1 MKMHSSL
8 ESSMSQAMLYK
19 GISMALSLVYVPV
32 VLNYLGD
39 YKYGVWASILSILS
53 WISYFDLGI
62 GNGLRNRLS
71 EALAS
76 QSPRISPRQLVSSA
90 YAVLSI
96 VVVAIAF
103 VCGIIIA
110 FIDWPDL
117 LSAWEVDENLLCVVE
132 LSFLGMCFSFV
143 LTLCNSIYYAL
154 QKAQIVNLISVFQ
167 QLVMLFSVW
176 LLTLTD
182 SNSLTAVA
190 MFYVGS
196 NVLVYG
202 AFTVLVF
209 AKNRNVIPSLRLYS
223 KEVAKDVG
231 GLGIMFFIAQ
241 IAALVLFA
249 TDNLIVSNLFGPEQ
263 VTVFTTANRVF
274 TVASSLF
281 AALVVPLW
289 SKTTVDYA
297 RGDIAE
303 IRRTLK
309 KMHMLFVVALVGV
322 VLLILMFKP
331 LVRIWLGRDLGFDD
345 SFVALMGVYAAVYMW
360 NTIYSQV
367 VNGLSLVRFMVAIA
381 CIQAAANIPLSIV
394 LATSFGLGVNG
405 ILLGTILTMLLSSIT
420 YPIYAKRVLS
430 RFEQQS
436 LLQETETK

>member
-1 MKMHSSL
+1 
-8 ESSMSQAMLYK
+8 MSQAMLYK

-249 TDNLIVSNLFGPEQ
+249 TDNLIVSNLFGPGQ

>member
-1 MKMHSSL
+1 
-8 ESSMSQAMLYK
+8 MSQAMLYK

>member
-1 MKMHSSL
+1 
-8 ESSMSQAMLYK
+8 MSQAMLYK

-167 QLVMLFSVW
+167 QLVMLVSVW

-309 KMHMLFVVALVGV
+309 KMHILFVVALVGV

-345 SFVALMGVYAAVYMW
+345 SFVALMGVYAVVYMW

-367 VNGLSLVRFMVAIA
+367 VNGLSLVRFMVVIA
-381 CIQAAANIPLSIV
+381 CIQAVVNVPLSIV
-394 LATSFGLGVNG
+394 LATSFDLGING
-405 ILLGTILTMLLSSIT
+405 VLLGTILTMLLSSIT

>member
-8 ESSMSQAMLYK
+8 KNSMGQAMAYK
-19 GISMALSLVYVPV
+19 CISMVLSLVYVPV

-76 QSPRISPRQLVSSA
+76 KSPRISPRQLVSSA
-90 YAVLSI
+90 YAVLSVI
-96 VVVAIAF
+96 VAAIAF

-110 FIDWPDL
+110 CVDWRAL
-117 LSAWEVDENLLCVVE
+117 LSAWEVDENLLCVTE

-167 QLVMLFSVW
+167 QLVMLVSVW
-176 LLTLTD
+176 LLAFTN
-182 SNSLTAVA
+182 SNSLMAVA
-190 MFYVGS
+190 AFYVGS
-196 NVLVYG
+196 NVLAYG
-202 AFTVLVF
+202 AFTVFVF
-209 AKNRNVIPSLRLYS
+209 VRNRSIIPSLRLCS

-231 GLGIMFFIAQ
+231 SLGVMFFIAQ

-289 SKTTVDYA
+289 SKTTIDYA

-303 IRRTLK
+303 IRKTLK
-309 KMHMLFVVALVGV
+309 KMHKLFVVALFGV
-322 VLLILMFKP
+322 VLLVLVFKP
-331 LVRIWLGRDLGFDD
+331 LVRTWLGRDLGFED
-345 SFVALMGVYAAVYMW
+345 SFVALMGVYAVVYMW

-367 VNGLSLVRFMVAIA
+367 VNGLSLVHFMVAIA
-381 CIQAAANIPLSIV
+381 CIQAVLNIPLSIT
-394 LATSFGLGVNG
+394 LATTFGWGMNG
-405 ILLGTILTMLLSSIT
+405 ILLGTILTMLLSSFT
-420 YPIYAKRVLS
+420 YPIYAKRVLLRS
-430 RFEQQS
+430 EQR
-436 LLQETETK
+436 LLSD